1 MASIFNSIKLN
12 MTKAYSYLAKFLI
25 AYLWVMGVLW
35 IVSINDTV
43 ALVIMKVYL
52 ALSIVI
58 LTKAWK

>member
-1 MASIFNSIKLN
+1 MVSNLIKFK
-12 MTKAYSYLAKFLI
+12 MTKAYNYLAKFLI

-35 IVSINDTV
+35 IVSIDDVV
-43 ALVIMKVYL
+43 ALVILKVYL

>member
-1 MASIFNSIKLN
+1 
-12 MTKAYSYLAKFLI
+12 MTKAYNYLAKFLI

-35 IVSINDTV
+35 IVSIDDVV
-43 ALVIMKVYL
+43 ALVILKVYL

>member
-1 MASIFNSIKLN
+1 
-12 MTKAYSYLAKFLI
+12 MTKAYNYLSKFLI

-35 IVSINDTV
+35 IVSINDAV

-58 LTKAWK
+58 LTKVWK